1 MEKDPQSAEQTPPV
15 RGKVE
20 LVASREAS
28 GLRKLGVSWSR
39 QDLIDTLALRN
50 TVQSGAESDETG
62 STVFG
67 LLGKMYVP
75 FIENEEINAS
85 RSQGGQAF
93 FQTASPYLREMRQ
106 VFEVAGVFNED
117 GTVKQNVLTALE
129 KLPQAQAQGT
139 ITVLTQLGSSLLA
152 ADTQRAV
159 CSFVKKLDPSKEST
173 EQFNPEKYDAAMTIL
188 EQLPVSPSIIRLVAG
203 QIALINPVEY
213 PDQANRANNFF
224 RKLNAD
230 WQIIDDGSLDT
241 DMLEEIE
248 SNAFKHGLSR
258 DMEVEEA
265 IKTSEIQLAPMTE
278 EEGEQLRRL
287 VRAAKEALAL
297 TASPGEQNLAEVMF
311 RAWGSDGVDKIWPFI
326 TIISAPTK
334 ETREKYRRWGLKTR
348 GDAEVKRY
356 SLVDQQGN
364 PTDNPRQ
371 LQELFL
377 QSIEQL
383 GDQAPAI
390 FESLKKA
397 GDFWHQHIN
406 AGDVSIYRGGS
417 TSSMPLLEIP
427 LLSELERKRFEEGE
441 QDLLSKAGRKMGPDY
456 NHKEFFNNHTPKYEV
471 IADFA
476 NALKDVSP
484 VFAKLHQR
492 FQSEVRVNLI
502 DFLDETYKQLKDDW
516 PTIVNAYR
524 IARFMHAKDAQ
535 DLHLGRGSWRR
546 EVLKYWRIA
555 QKGEQFQ
562 LPGLRSRTLMQIRD
576 SGQVTP
582 LGSDKEPLILP
593 AGKWIVTGGNGNGK
607 TAMVSSLAE
616 LVGGKGRLPVYA
628 DGEPVIYPD
637 SVAGID
643 VQRPAEQGLS
653 HFQKLAKNALEALRR
668 GGILFADEPGG
679 TSRNI
684 QVAMTEMM
692 ALLSDQ
698 VGFLISHD
706 GQTIIEDLNG
716 FAPYLESA
724 AQVNGMSVRDY
735 IPHLGQVN
743 RSSGGLDLLR
753 AVDYPAEFWDVN
765 APAERVKDKVPFI
778 DSETARK
785 VGFADVLELALR
797 YFPGLLPTES
807 SSSNIKKG
815 VFALKMLIMT
825 NPKLSKFAGNM
836 GVNEMELMAEGI
848 DDLNNKA
855 REEGGLEA
863 ILSLIEEPRKVFEI
877 QSMVERVSTEGVLSA
892 VKPDLSPAYIALKEL
907 LIGNFLLRIASG
919 EGSID
924 EIVAFKTIGKEQSG
938 AIFKNLVTKYPNLA
952 PIGEAPAQILT
963 DRVEQFLASTI
974 SLATIKSH
982 LQKEA
987 VLALA
992 DLLKRGVQLSPQEI
1006 EAAEQLSLAQ
1016 QELADLQL
1024 EQERLGTRSF
1034 TAADLESAFSF
1045 WQVED
1050 NQLRRV
1056 IDNAFYEGSKSFAEK
1071 QKTAKSGLPVFTAT
1085 SLNDFQ
1091 QQLMQDVAKARNIE
1105 ELFSWYGRKQMLAD
1119 IGRKIIENSSSLPIP
1134 VRQQALQ
1141 VAVALSLFSTVWGG
1155 MDTVEAD
1162 WLRSVEKGNTSSDSR
1177 IPERIKDIGSLSS
1190 VSKLGIPDQE
1200 MTADIF
1206 TRLAEIREQ
1215 CYEPTFEKRLRR
1227 DKIPQLLAEKK
1238 QQLRQLQQ
1246 VTSLVP
1252 YKRAAIDLLESFS
1265 QTADINRLQD
1275 IIGQTE
1281 RLITDR
1287 FIKQTI
1293 EDKRAEIRQTGGLF
1307 DQLIRNLG
1315 LPQQITVSDLMQ
1327 ALKEIPAEKR
1337 VGEHTGK
1344 ITSSI
1349 SNYVSE
1355 QAALR
1360 ILERPI
1366 TGLSPENI
1374 QQAQEGIKALY
1385 IALSFGKLF
1394 GKLGTGK
1401 VQFAESRIRLDN
1413 AIPLHVIAEKLKTF
1427 GVWTDTVSDE
1437 ALDRARRAVTAISFD
1452 TSGMNPDALLGVGL
1466 NAAGKTVTLKEIA
1479 LRMIFGRLFGVAAG
1493 GGSTLPNADGV
1504 SYVNFGEST
1513 VEGSAFTG
1521 GAIDALNA
1529 LKRAGSSRQLI
1540 LADEAFSGSDAQ
1552 TEKEAVLRFLQT
1564 AINRGSLPFAVLFE
1578 ESVFNTL
1585 KRHGLRVGV
1594 VGFSELYRPRMSD
1607 KFIPPNSLAIMRQ
1620 MGFPQEVI
1628 NLTQFLMDRRQR
1640 LAA

>member
-50 TVQSGAESDETG
+50 TVQSGAESDDTG
-62 STVFG
+62 SSVFG

-75 FIENEEINAS
+75 FIENEEVNAS

-117 GTVKQNVLTALE
+117 GTVKHNVLTALE
-129 KLPQAQAQGT
+129 KLPQGQAQGT
-139 ITVLTQLGSSLLA
+139 VTVLTQLGSPLLA
-152 ADTQRAV
+152 VDTQRAV
-159 CSFVKKLDPSKEST
+159 YSFVKKLDSSKETT
-173 EQFNPEKYDAAMTIL
+173 EQFNPEKYDATMTVL
-188 EQLPVSPSIIRLVAG
+188 EQLPVSPSIIRLVAS
-203 QIALINPVEY
+203 QTALINPVEY

-287 VRAAKEALAL
+287 VRSAKEALAQ
-297 TASPGEQNLAEVMF
+297 TTSPVEQNLAEVMF

-326 TIISAPTK
+326 TIISAATK
-334 ETREKYRRWGLKTR
+334 ETREKHRRWGLKTR

-371 LQELFL
+371 LQALFL

-383 GDQAPAI
+383 GDQAPVI
-390 FESLKKA
+390 FEALKKA
-397 GDFWHQHIN
+397 GDFWHH
-406 AGDVSIYRGGS
+406 DESRGEIIFRDS
-417 TSSMPLLEIP
+417 YLPLLEIP
-427 LLSELERKRFEEGE
+427 LLSEQVRKIFEG
-441 QDLLSKAGRKMGPDY
+441 QDLVSVGIRKLTKDDY
-456 NHKEFFNNHTPKYEV
+456 NPKEIYDKYIPKHLP
-471 IADFA
+471 ITDFA
-476 NALKDVSP
+476 RALKDVSP
-484 VFAKLHQR
+484 AFAKLHQR
-492 FQSEVRVNLI
+492 FESADAKTNLL

-582 LGSDKEPLILP
+582 LGSGGKPLFLP
-593 AGKWIVTGGNGNGK
+593 AEKWIVTGGNGNGK

-616 LVGGKGRLPVYA
+616 LVGGKGQLPVYA
-628 DGEPVIYPD
+628 DGEQVIYPD

-643 VQRPAEQGLS
+643 VQRPAEQELS

-684 QVAMTEMM
+684 QVAITEMM

-706 GQTIIEDLNG
+706 GQTIIEDLNS
-716 FAPYLESA
+716 FAPFLEGA

-778 DSETARK
+778 DLETARK
-785 VGFADVLELALR
+785 AGFADVLEFALR

-815 VFALKMLIMT
+815 VHALKMFITT
-825 NPKLSKFAGNM
+825 NPMLSKFAGKM
-836 GVNEMELMAEGI
+836 DVSEMELMAGGI
-848 DDLNNKA
+848 DNLNNKA

-863 ILSLIEEPRKVFEI
+863 ILSLVDEPRKVFEI

-892 VKPDLSPAYIALKEL
+892 VKPDLSPAYTALKEL
-907 LIGNFLLRIASG
+907 LIGSFLLRIASG

-952 PIGEAPAQILT
+952 PIGETPAQILT

-974 SLATIKSH
+974 NLSSVKSH
-982 LQKEA
+982 LQTEA

-992 DLLKRGVQLSPQEI
+992 DLLKKGVDLSPQEI
-1006 EAAEQLSLAQ
+1006 EAVEQLNLTQ
-1016 QELADLQL
+1016 QELTDLQL

-1034 TAADLESAFSF
+1034 TASDLESAFAF

-1050 NQLRRV
+1050 NQLRKI

-1071 QKTAKSGLPVFTAT
+1071 QKTARSGLPVFTAT
-1085 SLNDFQ
+1085 SLSDFQ
-1091 QQLMQDVAKARNIE
+1091 QQLIQDVAKVRNIE

-1119 IGRKIIENSSSLPIP
+1119 IGRKIIEDSSDLPVP
-1134 VRQQALQ
+1134 VRQQAQQ
-1141 VAVALSLFSTVWGG
+1141 VAVALSLFSTVWVG
-1155 MDTVEAD
+1155 MNITEED
-1162 WLRSVEKGNTSSDSR
+1162 WLKSVEKGNISSDSE
-1177 IPERIKDIGSLSS
+1177 IPERIKDTGSLSS

-1200 MTADIF
+1200 MTAGIF
-1206 TRLAEIREQ
+1206 TILGEIREN
-1215 CYEPTFEKRLRR
+1215 CYQPLHERRLRR
-1227 DKIPQLLAEKK
+1227 ERIPQLLVEKK

-1246 VTSLVP
+1246 ATSLVSH
-1252 YKRAAIDLLESFS
+1252 KRAAIDLLDSFS

-1287 FIKQTI
+1287 SIKQQI
-1293 EDKRAEIRQTGGLF
+1293 EDKRAEIRQTAGLF

-1327 ALKEIPAEKR
+1327 ALKVIPAEKS

-1344 ITSSI
+1344 IISSI

-1355 QAALR
+1355 QAALK

-1401 VQFAESRIRLDN
+1401 VQFAEGRIRLDN
-1413 AIPLHVIAEKLKTF
+1413 AIPVHVIAEKLKTF

-1437 ALDRARRAVTAISFD
+1437 DLDRARRAVTAISFD
-1452 TSGMNPDALLGVGL
+1452 TSGMNPDALLGVGH
-1466 NAAGKTVTLKEIA
+1466 NAAGKTTTLKEIA

-1493 GGSTLPNADGV
+1493 GGSILPNVDGV